1 MISPAYLTCIF
12 PLVTQ
17 CYNKMMYPIEEDR
30 KWIMAGTVAF
40 NTIIF
45 AGVNQYGQMVADL
58 HIGALNEFGGGAS
71 YSHDGV
77 NAGLFTHCPWGKAP
91 EIEDMEVISPLLHL
105 YWTHLKDSGGPGCYR
120 GGCGMNTAVM
130 GHHTPWIG
138 LSSVGF
144 CCRVPLALGTFGG
157 YPNSTAPLTTV
168 RKSDARDGMKS
179 GDIVLPRD
187 SYELTSERTI
197 KGEYSISQLSRPMA
211 PFFPGEIMTLP
222 SFGGGGYGDV
232 LEREPQAVMN
242 DIKDQIVSHWAAQ
255 NVYKVAYDSDSLEV
269 DYNKTEELR
278 RQEREERKKRGRK
291 YQEFETE
298 WLTKKPPEE
307 ALTFYGSWPDAEMV
321 TPIIRV

>member
-1 MISPAYLTCIF
+1 
-12 PLVTQ
+12 
-17 CYNKMMYPIEEDR
+17 
-30 KWIMAGTVAF
+30 
-40 NTIIF
+40 
-45 AGVNQYGQMVADL
+45 
-58 HIGALNEFGGGAS
+58 
-71 YSHDGV
+71 
-77 NAGLFTHCPWGKAP
+77 
-91 EIEDMEVISPLLHL
+91 
-105 YWTHLKDSGGPGCYR
+105 
-120 GGCGMNTAVM
+120 
-130 GHHTPWIG
+130 
-138 LSSVGF
+138 
-144 CCRVPLALGTFGG
+144 
-157 YPNSTAPLTTV
+157 
-168 RKSDARDGMKS
+168 
-179 GDIVLPRD
+179 
-187 SYELTSERTI
+187 
-197 KGEYSISQLSRPMA
+197 
-211 PFFPGEIMTLP
+211 MTLP